1 MGSSDA
7 SSNALTKTHRKVTLL
22 ISLHLL

>member
-1 MGSSDA
+1 MASPDP